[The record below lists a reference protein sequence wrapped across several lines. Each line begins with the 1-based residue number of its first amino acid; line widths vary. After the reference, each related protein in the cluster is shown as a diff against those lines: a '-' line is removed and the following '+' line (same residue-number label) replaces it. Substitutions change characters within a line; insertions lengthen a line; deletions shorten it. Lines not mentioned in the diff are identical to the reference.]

1 MGNKG
6 SGPGDGSWLKVA
18 LLQTIGGVF
27 EGFYLAMVEVKIKKE
42 VSSSIFTKL

>member
-1 MGNKG
+1 MIRG
-6 SGPGDGSWLKVA
+6 SDHAGGSWLEVA
-18 LLQTIGGVF
+18 LLQPIGEVF